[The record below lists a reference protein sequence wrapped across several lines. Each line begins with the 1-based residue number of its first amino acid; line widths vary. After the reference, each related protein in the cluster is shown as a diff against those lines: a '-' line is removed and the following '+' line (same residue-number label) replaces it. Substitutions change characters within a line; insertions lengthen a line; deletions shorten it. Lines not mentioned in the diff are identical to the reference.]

1 MSSHFPR
8 HASCSAAVSVSELR
22 PRPPVP
28 GDSEPG
34 IYDSIVDLAPGPD
47 NPTPMVRLSRR
58 MNPHP
63 ALEVLVKLE
72 GMNPFGSIKDRTAL
86 YMLNALNLGPDQA
99 LVEPSAGNTGIALA
113 AMANARNLP
122 IEIAVPD
129 GTPEE
134 KKALL
139 RFLGA
144 ELIEVEDELCPLF
157 PTEGARGVVKS
168 MVESEAYGGRYV
180 SPNQYE
186 NELNVEAHYRTTGP
200 EIWQQTGGRI
210 DTFIA
215 GIGTGGTIS
224 GVGRY
229 LKEQNPDIRII
240 GVEPASRQHS
250 LSGLKRITGLPDEH
264 YPKILDPTLLDGLVS
279 VTDEEAFAASIE
291 VARRDG
297 IMVGPTSGAV
307 LQAALRGDTPKTGRT
322 VIISADNAAKYV
334 SALVGAAHD
343 FDVCVEIPQ
352 APRHEM
358 TQHQR
363 PCSRIRGDACDPAGP
378 RMQLQRRTRC
388 VLGDRQVHH

>member
-1 MSSHFPR
+1 MSMHTPQQSGCQAPATVTELHPR
-8 HASCSAAVSVSELR
+8 RRAS
-22 PRPPVP
+22 
-28 GDSEPG
+28 GDGECRV
-34 IYDSIVDLAPGPD
+34 YDSIVDLAPNPD
-47 NPTPMVRLSRR
+47 NPTPMVRISRR
-58 MNPHP
+58 LNRHP
-63 ALEVLVKLE
+63 DYEVLVKLE

-86 YMLNALNLGPDQA
+86 YMLNGLQLAPDQA

-186 NELNVEAHYRTTGP
+186 NELNVEAHYRSTGP

-250 LSGLKRITGLPDEH
+250 LSGLKCITGLPDEH
-264 YPKILDPTLLDGLVS
+264 YPKILDPELLDGLVS
-279 VTDEEAFAASIE
+279 VTDEEAFTAGIE
-291 VARRDG
+291 LARRDG
-297 IMVGPTSGAV
+297 IMVGPTTGAV
-307 LQAALRGDTPKTGRT
+307 LHAALHSDTPKIGRT

-334 SALVGAAHD
+334 SAYANFLA
-343 FDVCVEIPQ
+343 
-352 APRHEM
+352 
-358 TQHQR
+358 
-363 PCSRIRGDACDPAGP
+363 SRG
-378 RMQLQRRTRC
+378 
-388 VLGDRQVHH
+388 

>member
-1 MSSHFPR
+1 MSTHTPQQ
-8 HASCSAAVSVSELR
+8 SCSSAAATVTALQ
-22 PRPPVP
+22 PRRR
-28 GDSEPG
+28 DSLDGERRVF
-34 IYDSIVDLAPGPD
+34 DSIVDLAPNPD
-47 NPTPMVRLSRR
+47 NPTPMVRLSGRI
-58 MNPHP
+58 NPHP
-63 ALEVLVKLE
+63 DLDVLVKLE

-86 YMLNALNLGPDQA
+86 YMLDGLDLEPGQT

-168 MVESEAYGGRYV
+168 MVESEAFGGRYV

-200 EIWQQTGGRI
+200 EIWEQTGGRI

-224 GVGRY
+224 GVGRF
-229 LKEQNPDIRII
+229 LKEQNPGIRII
-240 GVEPASRQHS
+240 GVEPASRQHR

-264 YPKILDPTLLDGLVS
+264 FPRILDPNLLDGLVS
-279 VTDEEAFAASIE
+279 VTDDEAFTAAIE
-291 VARRDG
+291 LARRDG
-297 IMVGPTSGAV
+297 IMVGPTTGAV
-307 LQAALRGDTPKTGRT
+307 LHAALHGDTPKTGRT
-322 VIISADNAAKYV
+322 VIIAADNAAKYV
-334 SALVGAAHD
+334 SAYAD
-343 FDVCVEIPQ
+343 FL
-352 APRHEM
+352 
-358 TQHQR
+358 
-363 PCSRIRGDACDPAGP
+363 AG
-378 RMQLQRRTRC
+378 R
-388 VLGDRQVHH
+388 D

>member
-1 MSSHFPR
+1 MSMQTPQHSGCQAPATVTELHPR
-8 HASCSAAVSVSELR
+8 HRA
-22 PRPPVP
+22 P
-28 GDSEPG
+28 GDGECRV
-34 IYDSIVDLAPGPD
+34 YDSIVDLAPNPD
-47 NPTPMVRLSRR
+47 NPTPMVRISRR
-58 MNPHP
+58 LNPHP
-63 ALEVLVKLE
+63 DYEVLVKLE

-86 YMLNALNLGPDQA
+86 YMLNGLQLAPDQA

-186 NELNVEAHYRTTGP
+186 NELNVEAHYRSTGP

-229 LKEQNPDIRII
+229 LKEQNPDIRVI

-264 YPKILDPTLLDGLVS
+264 YPKILDPELLDDLVS
-279 VTDEEAFAASIE
+279 VTDAEAFTAGIE
-291 VARRDG
+291 LARRDG
-297 IMVGPTSGAV
+297 IMVGPTTGAV
-307 LQAALRGDTPKTGRT
+307 LHAALHGDTPKSGRT
-322 VIISADNAAKYV
+322 VIVSADNAAKYV
-334 SALVGAAHD
+334 SAYANFLA
-343 FDVCVEIPQ
+343 
-352 APRHEM
+352 
-358 TQHQR
+358 
-363 PCSRIRGDACDPAGP
+363 SRG
-378 RMQLQRRTRC
+378 
-388 VLGDRQVHH
+388 

>member
-1 MSSHFPR
+1 MNSVTQLQAVQNRDELTDR
-8 HASCSAAVSVSELR
+8 HETRYQRNNRV
-22 PRPPVP
+22 
-28 GDSEPG
+28 
-34 IYDSIVDLAPGPD
+34 YDSIVDLAPNPD
-47 NPTPMVRLSRR
+47 NPTPMVRLSER
-58 MNPHP
+58 MNAH
-63 ALEVLVKLE
+63 ADFDVLLKLE

-86 YMLNALNLGPDQA
+86 YMLQGLNLRDDQA

-113 AMANARNLP
+113 AMANARNTP

-168 MVESEAYGGRYV
+168 MVESAAYGGKYV

-186 NELNVEAHYRTTGP
+186 SALNVEAHYRTTGP
-200 EIWQQTGGRI
+200 EIWKQTNGKI
-210 DTFIA
+210 DYFFA

-224 GVGRY
+224 GVGRF

-264 YPKILDPTLLDGLVS
+264 FPKILDKNLLDDLVS
-279 VTDEEAFAASIE
+279 VTDEEAFRAGIE
-291 VARRDG
+291 VARKDG
-297 IMVGPTSGAV
+297 IMVGPTTGALLHAALHTAGPKRGTAV
-307 LQAALRGDTPKTGRT
+307 L
-322 VIISADNAAKYV
+322 ISADNAAKYV
-334 SALVGAAHD
+334 SAYAKY
-343 FDVCVEIPQ
+343 F
-352 APRHEM
+352 
-358 TQHQR
+358 
-363 PCSRIRGDACDPAGP
+363 
-378 RMQLQRRTRC
+378 
-388 VLGDRQVHH
+388 